1 MVLGARQPLLRIL
14 ALSAV
19 GACSHSA
26 SLGLCFFTRHMKLVI
41 ITTSQRSFIFL
52 ESNESFNKMAQTC
65 ASIRPLCHKSR
76 MRKMQRVDW
85 EDGYNFCFSLSYLTL
100 DPGL

>member
-14 ALSAV
+14 ALSSCGSLQPLSISGPLFLHQA
-19 GACSHSA
+19 HEA
-26 SLGLCFFTRHMKLVI
+26 SNNYFSEVI
-41 ITTSQRSFIFL
+41 LFL

-85 EDGYNFCFSLSYLTL
+85 EDGYNFYFSPLLPHL
-100 DPGL
+100 GPGL